1 LVQRRLESAS
11 PKEFRKREVR
21 MSTVEEI
28 TAAIERL
35 PVDQLAR
42 LRAWLLEYSER
53 LWDEQIER
61 DAREGRLDDL
71 VNQALEEHRVGRTRP
86 L

>member
-1 LVQRRLESAS
+1 
-11 PKEFRKREVR
+11 

-35 PVDQLAR
+35 PADQLAR
-42 LRAWLLEYSER
+42 LREWLAEYSEW

-61 DAREGRLDDL
+61 DVQAGRLDVLIDE
-71 VNQALEEHRVGRTRP
+71 AMEDHRSGRTRP

>member
-1 LVQRRLESAS
+1 
-11 PKEFRKREVR
+11 

-35 PVDQLAR
+35 PVDQLER
-42 LRAWLLEYSER
+42 LRTWLMEYSER

-71 VNQALEEHRVGRTRP
+71 VNHALEEHRAGRTRP

>member
-1 LVQRRLESAS
+1 MRNPPGMRT
-11 PKEFRKREVR
+11 EFVDTREVP

-35 PVDQLAR
+35 PADQLAR
-42 LRAWLLEYSER
+42 LRTWLLEYSER

-61 DAREGRLDDL
+61 DEKEGRLDDL
-71 VNQALEEHRVGRTRP
+71 INRALEEHRAGRTRP

>member
-1 LVQRRLESAS
+1 
-11 PKEFRKREVR
+11 

-35 PVDQLAR
+35 PADQLAR
-42 LRAWLLEYSER
+42 LREWLAEYSER

-61 DAREGRLDDL
+61 DVQAGRLDALIDE
-71 VNQALEEHRVGRTRP
+71 ALEEHRAGRTRP

>member
-1 LVQRRLESAS
+1 
-11 PKEFRKREVR
+11 

-28 TAAIERL
+28 TTAIE
-35 PVDQLAR
+35 QLSAEDVAR
-42 LRAWLLEYSER
+42 VQAWLAEYSER

-61 DAREGRLDDL
+61 DAREGRLDSL
-71 VNQALEEHRVGRTRP
+71 INHALEEHRAGRTRP